1 MYFSQRFPP
10 MKIFDPEFRNIEY
23 SKPARITRSS
33 VTFVI
38 FKNLPYMFKVLVL
51 YGHGATSVTAT
62 EKVPI
67 NYHIE
72 NKVLCMC
79 VCEGGEKTHI
89 PEKDMMR
96 LRALSYLPSIIYYL
110 YLLVSAKNG
119 NHIKILPRCQ

>member
-1 MYFSQRFPP
+1 MYYRLWLGSGIRPP
-10 MKIFDPEFRNIEY
+10 RTIPLGPEFRNIEY

-79 VCEGGEKTHI
+79 VCGGGKN
-89 PEKDMMR
+89 
-96 LRALSYLPSIIYYL
+96 SYSL
-110 YLLVSAKNG
+110 K
-119 NHIKILPRCQ
+119 RT

>member
-1 MYFSQRFPP
+1 

-51 YGHGATSVTAT
+51 YGHGATSVTVIFP
-62 EKVPI
+62 K
-67 NYHIE
+67 
-72 NKVLCMC
+72 
-79 VCEGGEKTHI
+79 
-89 PEKDMMR
+89 KDMMR

-110 YLLVSAKNG
+110 LLVWNLFVSLVLFPPFYQN
-119 NHIKILPRCQ
+119 L

>member
-79 VCEGGEKTHI
+79 VWGGEKLI
-89 PEKDMMR
+89 FPKKDMMR

-110 YLLVSAKNG
+110 LLVWNLFVSLVLFPPFYQN
-119 NHIKILPRCQ
+119 L

>member
-79 VCEGGEKTHI
+79 VCEGGGGN
-89 PEKDMMR
+89 
-96 LRALSYLPSIIYYL
+96 SYSRKGHDAIE
-110 YLLVSAKNG
+110 SA
-119 NHIKILPRCQ
+119 

>member
-1 MYFSQRFPP
+1 

-79 VCEGGEKTHI
+79 VCGGGEKKLI
-89 PEKDMMR
+89 FPKKDMMR

-110 YLLVSAKNG
+110 LLVWNLFVSLVLFPPFYQN
-119 NHIKILPRCQ
+119 L

>member
-1 MYFSQRFPP
+1 

-79 VCEGGEKTHI
+79 VWGGGGGKKLI
-89 PEKDMMR
+89 FPKKDMMR

-110 YLLVSAKNG
+110 LLVWNLFVSLVLFPPFYQN
-119 NHIKILPRCQ
+119 L

>member
-79 VCEGGEKTHI
+79 VWGGKN
-89 PEKDMMR
+89 
-96 LRALSYLPSIIYYL
+96 SYSL
-110 YLLVSAKNG
+110 K
-119 NHIKILPRCQ
+119 RTCD

>member
-1 MYFSQRFPP
+1 

-79 VCEGGEKTHI
+79 VCVGGGKKLI
-89 PEKDMMR
+89 FPKKDMMR
-96 LRALSYLPSIIYYL
+96 MRALSYLPSIIYYL
-110 YLLVSAKNG
+110 LLVWNLFVSLVLFPPFYQN
-119 NHIKILPRCQ
+119 L

>member
-72 NKVLCMC
+72 NKVL
-79 VCEGGEKTHI
+79 
-89 PEKDMMR
+89 
-96 LRALSYLPSIIYYL
+96 IYYL
-110 YLLVSAKNG
+110 LLVWNLFVSLVLFPPFYQN
-119 NHIKILPRCQ
+119 L

>member
-1 MYFSQRFPP
+1 

-79 VCEGGEKTHI
+79 VCEGGGKLI
-89 PEKDMMR
+89 FPKKDMRM
-96 LRALSYLPSIIYYL
+96 RALSYLPSIIYYL
-110 YLLVSAKNG
+110 LLVWNLFVSLVLFPPFYQN
-119 NHIKILPRCQ
+119 L

>member
-79 VCEGGEKTHI
+79 VCVGGGKN
-89 PEKDMMR
+89 
-96 LRALSYLPSIIYYL
+96 SYSRKGHDAIE
-110 YLLVSAKNG
+110 SA
-119 NHIKILPRCQ
+119 

>member
-79 VCEGGEKTHI
+79 VCGGGKLI
-89 PEKDMMR
+89 FPKKDMMR

-110 YLLVSAKNG
+110 LLVWNLFVSLVLFPPFYQN
-119 NHIKILPRCQ
+119 L

>member
-79 VCEGGEKTHI
+79 VCGGGKTCMEPFRQPCFISTLLSKPLIAEGDKHHRVKGAE
-89 PEKDMMR
+89 
-96 LRALSYLPSIIYYL
+96 
-110 YLLVSAKNG
+110 
-119 NHIKILPRCQ
+119 

>member
-1 MYFSQRFPP
+1 
-10 MKIFDPEFRNIEY
+10 
-23 SKPARITRSS
+23 
-33 VTFVI
+33 
-38 FKNLPYMFKVLVL
+38 MFKVLVL

-79 VCEGGEKTHI
+79 VCGGGGKLI
-89 PEKDMMR
+89 FPKKDMMR

-110 YLLVSAKNG
+110 YGTFSSALFYF
-119 NHIKILPRCQ
+119 HPFIKTSDSRG